1 MAFSSDG
8 NRFATANLD
17 ETIML
22 WDMQNPSIRGV
33 PLEGHTGS
41 VRSMAFSSDGNRLA
55 TGHYYGT
62 FIMLWDL
69 QDLSIPG
76 VPLKGHTSRVADMA
90 FSSDGNRLATATY
103 DGTIMLWDL
112 QHLSIPGVPLKGH
125 TNSVADMAFSSD
137 GNRFAYIGERSWDRV
152 DDDKQPNYLT
162 GGGASVYASMVAVA
176 KDQESTIFA
185 KAINASK
192 DFFGV
197 FLLFLVLPLLK
208 LIRWWQRRRGVPFP
222 VKPNALVR
230 VIASLIDLAIGLGI
244 FFLAFTL
251 TYNSFEE
258 GTMAW
263 VVGTLSALTY
273 LLFSDAIRFKYCRSI
288 GKILCDL
295 RLVNDVA
302 ENHHSIGLV
311 ASAKRNT
318 VFIIETVV
326 ILIGSYYL
334 IFFFELYRHL
344 TDILYLPGWVFI
356 PLAAYWLSIIFM
368 RGRTLGDRWSHTQVI
383 DADSEESRRMDVPQR
398 YIRTD
403 PGQA

>member
-1 MAFSSDG
+1 
-8 NRFATANLD
+8 
-17 ETIML
+17 
-22 WDMQNPSIRGV
+22 
-33 PLEGHTGS
+33 
-41 VRSMAFSSDGNRLA
+41 MAFSSDGNRLA
-55 TGHYYGT
+55 
-62 FIMLWDL
+62 
-69 QDLSIPG
+69 
-76 VPLKGHTSRVADMA
+76 
-90 FSSDGNRLATATY
+90 
-103 DGTIMLWDL
+103 
-112 QHLSIPGVPLKGH
+112 
-125 TNSVADMAFSSD
+125 
-137 GNRFAYIGERSWDRV
+137 YIGETSWDRV

-162 GGGASVYASMVAVA
+162 GGGAWVYASMVAVA
-176 KDQESTIFA
+176 KEQESTIFAKAIQKYPKFA

-192 DFFGV
+192 DFFWV
-197 FLLFLVLPLLK
+197 FLVFLVLPGLK
-208 LIRWWQRRRGVPFP
+208 VIRWWRRRRGAPFT

-230 VIASLIDLAIGLGI
+230 VIASLIDLGIGFGI
-244 FFLAFTL
+244 FFLAGTL

-334 IFFFELYRHL
+334 IYFFELSRHL
-344 TDILYLPGWVFI
+344 IDILYLPGWVFI

-403 PGQA
+403 PGQP

>member
-1 MAFSSDG
+1 
-8 NRFATANLD
+8 
-17 ETIML
+17 
-22 WDMQNPSIRGV
+22 
-33 PLEGHTGS
+33 
-41 VRSMAFSSDGNRLA
+41 MAFSSDGNRLA
-55 TGHYYGT
+55 
-62 FIMLWDL
+62 
-69 QDLSIPG
+69 
-76 VPLKGHTSRVADMA
+76 
-90 FSSDGNRLATATY
+90 
-103 DGTIMLWDL
+103 
-112 QHLSIPGVPLKGH
+112 
-125 TNSVADMAFSSD
+125 
-137 GNRFAYIGERSWDRV
+137 YIGETSWDRV

-162 GGGASVYASMVAVA
+162 GGGASVYANMAAVA

-263 VVGTLSALTY
+263 FVGTLSALTY

-356 PLAAYWLSIIFM
+356 PPAAYWLSIIFM

-383 DADSEESRRMDVPQR
+383 DADSEESRRMNVPQR
-398 YIRTD
+398 YIRPD